1 MCNGGR
7 IIHHLKYNLPAAQNH
22 VIIVGYQAFGTLGR
36 KLVDGLESVRIHHE
50 EVPVRARIHTVGGL
64 SAHGDQDDMTRWYEC
79 MKNRPPIYLVHGE
92 RDAQA
97 AFKTYLESRC
107 GASVHVPDAGQR
119 LDLAGL

>member
-1 MCNGGR
+1 
-7 IIHHLKYNLPAAQNH
+7 
-22 VIIVGYQAFGTLGR
+22 
-36 KLVDGLESVRIHHE
+36 VRIHGE
-50 EVPVRARIHTVGGL
+50 EVPVKARIHTVGGL

-79 MKNRPPIYLVHGE
+79 MKNRPPVYLVHGE